1 MTAIDGHTLF
11 DPMFAQDADPWHF
24 EGSWYEE
31 RKRKILLS
39 CLPHRRYA
47 SVFEPGCAGGY
58 LSEHLAQ
65 RADRLLVWDGS
76 ARAVEYA
83 EDRLR
88 DHPHCRAAQGWI
100 PNQWPEENFDLIV
113 LSELLYYLPEQDI
126 KAIAQRC
133 HANARPGVE
142 TTVLACHWLRP
153 FHNFPMGGA
162 IAHATLNAHLQMTR
176 VAQWADSDFCLDVW
190 STDLQTV
197 AQREG
202 RAD

>member
-1 MTAIDGHTLF
+1 MNANEADKLF
-11 DPMFAQDADPWHF
+11 DPLFAQSADPWHF

-31 RKRKILLS
+31 RKRNIVLA

-65 RADRLLVWDGS
+65 RTDRLLAWDGS
-76 ARAVEYA
+76 ERAVQYTT
-83 EDRLR
+83 DRLR
-88 DHPHCRAAQGWI
+88 AHPHCTAAQGWI
-100 PNQWPEENFDLIV
+100 PNQWPDESFDLIV

-126 KAIAQRC
+126 KSIAQRC
-133 HANARPGVE
+133 RANALPGVA

-153 FHNFPMGGA
+153 FQNFPLGGTA
-162 IAHATLNAHLQMTR
+162 AHAILHADLQMTQ
-176 VAQWADSDFCLDVW
+176 VAQWVDSDFRLDIW
-190 STDLQTV
+190 STDAQTV